1 MAEFLDELI
10 SSPVNMI
17 ALATTLLVVVAGL
30 GYLVLRPKFF
40 RLMLKNLGR
49 NPVRTSLIGLAS
61 TVHVRSV
68 TLVWTNIYDL
78 DLALRERSKDFKLIV
93 TERWQL
99 PSQIPIKHADY
110 LDPRSPSFL
119 PELSGKYGPKD
130 FMTWSFYGG
139 SVDPTKR
146 TAQNILFFFAM
157 DPDHIKTMMDDLDT
171 YDDAIIAKLKA
182 KRNGCLLGLDRLR
195 KLNLQVGD
203 TFKVYSFNYKDIDL
217 DFEIVGALPAG
228 RYDPNA
234 IMRAD
239 YFLGAFDEYER
250 KNRKPHFMQAPA
262 DRRLNLIWMRVPDR
276 AAFNEIGELVEK
288 SPVFAQRPV
297 KVETASSGISSF
309 LEAYFDLIKLFKN
322 LVVPSI
328 LVIMALVVEIAISIS
343 IRERRTEIAV
353 MKVLGFKPAQVMTLV
368 IGESLLLGAVSGFVA
383 ALFMYLLINYG
394 LGGIKFPVAFFSA
407 FMIPVWGLFWG
418 PAMGSLCALAG
429 SFFPA
434 QQARNVKVSEVFSK
448 VA

>member
-1 MAEFLDELI
+1 MAEFLDDLF
-10 SSPVNMI
+10 SSPINMI
-17 ALATTLLVVVAGL
+17 ALATTVLVVVAGL

-61 TVHVRSV
+61 AVLVMSV
-68 TLVWTNIYDL
+68 TLVWTIIYDL

-119 PELSGKYGPKD
+119 PELVGKYGQKD

-182 KRNGCLLGLDRLR
+182 TRNGCLLGQDRLR
-195 KLNLQVGD
+195 KLNLEVGG
-203 TFKVYSFNYKDIDL
+203 TFMVYSLNYKGIVL

-239 YFLGAFDEYER
+239 YFQGAFDEYER
-250 KNRKPHFMQAPA
+250 KNRKPHFMQAPD

-276 AAFNEIGELVEK
+276 AAFNEIGELVIERFYPEQRAASQPPPGLIFAPSEHT
-288 SPVFAQRPV
+288 SPR
-297 KVETASSGISSF
+297 
-309 LEAYFDLIKLFKN
+309 
-322 LVVPSI
+322 
-328 LVIMALVVEIAISIS
+328 
-343 IRERRTEIAV
+343 
-353 MKVLGFKPAQVMTLV
+353 
-368 IGESLLLGAVSGFVA
+368 
-383 ALFMYLLINYG
+383 
-394 LGGIKFPVAFFSA
+394 
-407 FMIPVWGLFWG
+407 GLFRDTFDFR
-418 PAMGSLCALAG
+418 ADMRAEFLRRRADHFEAHAVELLRHLRRMDRSTRH
-429 SFFPA
+429 
-434 QQARNVKVSEVFSK
+434 QARYPPGHPSHPWPNGPLQHQ
-448 VA
+448 